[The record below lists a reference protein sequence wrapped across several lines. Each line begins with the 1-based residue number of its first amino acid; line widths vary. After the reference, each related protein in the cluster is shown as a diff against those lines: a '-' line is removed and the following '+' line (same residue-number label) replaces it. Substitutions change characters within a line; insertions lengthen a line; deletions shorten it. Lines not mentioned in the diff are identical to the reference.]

1 MISVAKLVLYTLCAG
16 INPSRTLP
24 VVLDCG
30 TNNKEL
36 LNSDLYLG
44 LRKERVRGEK
54 YDEFVAKFV
63 EASKEKY
70 PKAYIHFEDFGLN
83 NARRILNKYSPKI
96 ACFNDDVQGT
106 GCVTLAAL
114 MSALHITGDNM
125 SDLRVVMFGAG
136 TAGTG
141 IADQIRDA
149 IAVESDKSKE
159 DANKQIWCVD
169 KVGVILES
177 KKEKLTETQL
187 TYAHPDSDYKGS
199 GKDLLD
205 VIKTIKPHVLIGTS
219 TVPGSFTEEIVKEMA
234 KHVERPII
242 FPLSNPTRLHEAKPG
257 DLIEWTDGKAL
268 IATGSPFDPVEH
280 GGKTYEICRLP
291 CTAESSLLLI
301 IYSRV

>member
-30 TNNKEL
+30 TNNPDL
-36 LNSDLYLG
+36 LKNDLYLG
-44 LRKERVRGEK
+44 LRKERTRGEK
-54 YDEFVAKFV
+54 YDQFVAKFV
-63 EASKEKY
+63 ESAKEKY

-114 MSALHITGDNM
+114 MSALHVTGDKM
-125 SDLRVVMFGAG
+125 SELRVVMFGAG

-159 DANKQIWCVD
+159 DATKQIWCVD
-169 KVGVILES
+169 KIGVVLES
-177 KKEKLTETQL
+177 KKDQLTESQM
-187 TYAHPDSDYKGS
+187 TYAHPDSSYQGG

-219 TVPGSFTEEIVKEMA
+219 TVPGAFTEEIVREMA

-257 DLIEWTDGKAL
+257 DLIKWTDGKAL

-280 GGKTYEICRLP
+280 NGKTYEICK
-291 CTAESSLLLI
+291 
-301 IYSRV
+301 